1 MNLNITGKDF
11 ELTDSIK
18 SYITEKIGKLEKY
31 FGSDFDAVATLKIE
45 GNNQVAEIRV
55 NIASETFKAATAS
68 KDLYASVDKDIE
80 ILEGQIR
87 KSKTKRDK
95 QNMVETIRM
104 NNQVNSENAE
114 EDGEII
120 KTIYYSIKPLTAED
134 AKLVLEGDAKNKFLP
149 FIDIIKFDFKAY
161 PLEEIK
167 KYIYRTKLFNIKLL
181 ADKIETHEDF
191 EFAHINRAMLLEIL
205 DTVLGFIN
213 ERNSKKP
220 SQIALSFAGLSTEIN
235 KMLVLKDYT
244 PHFVVE
250 ETNYL
255 EKETINSMISS

>member
-18 SYITEKIGKLEKY
+18 SYISEKVGKLEKY

-87 KSKTKRDK
+87 KSKTKKDK

-104 NNQVNSENAE
+104 NNSVNSESTE

-149 FIDIIKFDFKAY
+149 FINV
-161 PLEEIK
+161 ETNQVNV
-167 KYIYRTKLFNIKLL
+167 IYK
-181 ADKIETHEDF
+181 
-191 EFAHINRAMLLEIL
+191 
-205 DTVLGFIN
+205 
-213 ERNSKKP
+213 
-220 SQIALSFAGLSTEIN
+220 
-235 KMLVLKDYT
+235 LKDGKN
-244 PHFVVE
+244 FGI
-250 ETNYL
+250 L
-255 EKETINSMISS
+255 EPEV

>member
-18 SYITEKIGKLEKY
+18 SYITEKVGKLEKY

-104 NNQVNSENAE
+104 NNQVNSESAE

-149 FIDIIKFDFKAY
+149 FINV
-161 PLEEIK
+161 ETNQVNV
-167 KYIYRTKLFNIKLL
+167 IYK
-181 ADKIETHEDF
+181 
-191 EFAHINRAMLLEIL
+191 
-205 DTVLGFIN
+205 
-213 ERNSKKP
+213 
-220 SQIALSFAGLSTEIN
+220 
-235 KMLVLKDYT
+235 LKDGKN
-244 PHFVVE
+244 FGI
-250 ETNYL
+250 L
-255 EKETINSMISS
+255 EPED

>member
-87 KSKTKRDK
+87 KSKTKKDK

-104 NNQVNSENAE
+104 NNQPSSEKVE
-114 EDGEII
+114 DDGEII
-120 KTIYYSIKPLTAED
+120 KTIYYSIKPLTQED
-134 AKLVLEGDAKNKFLP
+134 AKLVLEEDAKNKFLP
-149 FIDIIKFDFKAY
+149 FINV
-161 PLEEIK
+161 ETNQVNV
-167 KYIYRTKLFNIKLL
+167 IYK
-181 ADKIETHEDF
+181 
-191 EFAHINRAMLLEIL
+191 
-205 DTVLGFIN
+205 
-213 ERNSKKP
+213 
-220 SQIALSFAGLSTEIN
+220 
-235 KMLVLKDYT
+235 LKDGKN
-244 PHFVVE
+244 FGI
-250 ETNYL
+250 L
-255 EKETINSMISS
+255 EPEA

>member
-18 SYITEKIGKLEKY
+18 SYITEKVGKLEKY

-87 KSKTKRDK
+87 KSKTKKDK

-104 NNQVNSENAE
+104 NNSVNSESTE

-149 FIDIIKFDFKAY
+149 FINV
-161 PLEEIK
+161 ETNQVNV
-167 KYIYRTKLFNIKLL
+167 IYK
-181 ADKIETHEDF
+181 
-191 EFAHINRAMLLEIL
+191 
-205 DTVLGFIN
+205 
-213 ERNSKKP
+213 
-220 SQIALSFAGLSTEIN
+220 
-235 KMLVLKDYT
+235 LKDGKN
-244 PHFVVE
+244 FGI
-250 ETNYL
+250 L
-255 EKETINSMISS
+255 EPED

>member
-18 SYITEKIGKLEKY
+18 SYINEKIGKLEKY

-87 KSKTKRDK
+87 KSKTKKDK

-104 NNQVNSENAE
+104 NNQASSETAE

-120 KTIYYSIKPLTAED
+120 KTIYYSIKPLTQED

-149 FIDIIKFDFKAY
+149 FINV
-161 PLEEIK
+161 ETNQVNV
-167 KYIYRTKLFNIKLL
+167 IYK
-181 ADKIETHEDF
+181 
-191 EFAHINRAMLLEIL
+191 
-205 DTVLGFIN
+205 
-213 ERNSKKP
+213 
-220 SQIALSFAGLSTEIN
+220 
-235 KMLVLKDYT
+235 LKDGKN
-244 PHFVVE
+244 FGI
-250 ETNYL
+250 L
-255 EKETINSMISS
+255 EPEA

>member
-1 MNLNITGKDF
+1 MNLNIIGKDF

-87 KSKTKRDK
+87 KSKTKKDK

-104 NNQVNSENAE
+104 NNSVNSENSE

-149 FIDIIKFDFKAY
+149 FINV
-161 PLEEIK
+161 ETNQVNV
-167 KYIYRTKLFNIKLL
+167 IYK
-181 ADKIETHEDF
+181 
-191 EFAHINRAMLLEIL
+191 
-205 DTVLGFIN
+205 
-213 ERNSKKP
+213 
-220 SQIALSFAGLSTEIN
+220 
-235 KMLVLKDYT
+235 LKDGKN
-244 PHFVVE
+244 FGI
-250 ETNYL
+250 L
-255 EKETINSMISS
+255 EPED

>member
-18 SYITEKIGKLEKY
+18 SYITEKISKLEKY

-55 NIASETFKAATAS
+55 NIAGETFKAEAAS
-68 KDLYASVDKDIE
+68 KDLYASVDKDID

-87 KSKTKRDK
+87 KNKTKKDK

-104 NNQVNSENAE
+104 NNQASSESTQ

-120 KTIYYSIKPLTAED
+120 KTIYYSIKPLTQED

-149 FIDIIKFDFKAY
+149 FINV
-161 PLEEIK
+161 ETNQVNV
-167 KYIYRTKLFNIKLL
+167 IYK
-181 ADKIETHEDF
+181 
-191 EFAHINRAMLLEIL
+191 
-205 DTVLGFIN
+205 
-213 ERNSKKP
+213 
-220 SQIALSFAGLSTEIN
+220 
-235 KMLVLKDYT
+235 LKDGKN
-244 PHFVVE
+244 FGI
-250 ETNYL
+250 L
-255 EKETINSMISS
+255 EPEA

>member
-18 SYITEKIGKLEKY
+18 SYISEKVGKLEKY

-87 KSKTKRDK
+87 KSKTKKDK

-104 NNQVNSENAE
+104 NNSVNSESTE

-149 FIDIIKFDFKAY
+149 FINV
-161 PLEEIK
+161 ETNQVNV
-167 KYIYRTKLFNIKLL
+167 IYK
-181 ADKIETHEDF
+181 
-191 EFAHINRAMLLEIL
+191 
-205 DTVLGFIN
+205 
-213 ERNSKKP
+213 
-220 SQIALSFAGLSTEIN
+220 
-235 KMLVLKDYT
+235 LKDGKN
-244 PHFVVE
+244 FGI
-250 ETNYL
+250 L
-255 EKETINSMISS
+255 EPED

>member
-18 SYITEKIGKLEKY
+18 SYISEKVGKLEKY

-104 NNQVNSENAE
+104 NNSVNSENAE

-149 FIDIIKFDFKAY
+149 FINV
-161 PLEEIK
+161 ETNQVNV
-167 KYIYRTKLFNIKLL
+167 IYK
-181 ADKIETHEDF
+181 
-191 EFAHINRAMLLEIL
+191 
-205 DTVLGFIN
+205 
-213 ERNSKKP
+213 
-220 SQIALSFAGLSTEIN
+220 
-235 KMLVLKDYT
+235 LKDGKN
-244 PHFVVE
+244 FGI
-250 ETNYL
+250 L
-255 EKETINSMISS
+255 EPED

>member
-18 SYITEKIGKLEKY
+18 NYITEKIGKLEKY

-87 KSKTKRDK
+87 KSKTKKDK

-104 NNQVNSENAE
+104 NNSVNSENAE

-149 FIDIIKFDFKAY
+149 FI
-161 PLEEIK
+161 
-167 KYIYRTKLFNIKLL
+167 N
-181 ADKIETHEDF
+181 
-191 EFAHINRAMLLEIL
+191 
-205 DTVLGFIN
+205 V
-213 ERNSKKP
+213 
-220 SQIALSFAGLSTEIN
+220 
-235 KMLVLKDYT
+235 
-244 PHFVVE
+244 
-250 ETNYL
+250 ETNQVNV
-255 EKETINSMISS
+255 K

>member
-18 SYITEKIGKLEKY
+18 SYITEKISKLEKY

-55 NIASETFKAATAS
+55 NIAGETFKAEAAS

-87 KSKTKRDK
+87 KSKTKKDK

-104 NNQVNSENAE
+104 NNQTSSESTQ

-120 KTIYYSIKPLTAED
+120 KTIYYSIKPLTQED

-149 FIDIIKFDFKAY
+149 FINV
-161 PLEEIK
+161 ETNQVNV
-167 KYIYRTKLFNIKLL
+167 IYK
-181 ADKIETHEDF
+181 
-191 EFAHINRAMLLEIL
+191 
-205 DTVLGFIN
+205 
-213 ERNSKKP
+213 
-220 SQIALSFAGLSTEIN
+220 
-235 KMLVLKDYT
+235 LKDGKN
-244 PHFVVE
+244 FGI
-250 ETNYL
+250 L
-255 EKETINSMISS
+255 EPEA

>member
-18 SYITEKIGKLEKY
+18 SYITEKVGKLEKY

-104 NNQVNSENAE
+104 NNSVNSENAE

-149 FIDIIKFDFKAY
+149 FINV
-161 PLEEIK
+161 ETNQVNV
-167 KYIYRTKLFNIKLL
+167 IYK
-181 ADKIETHEDF
+181 
-191 EFAHINRAMLLEIL
+191 
-205 DTVLGFIN
+205 
-213 ERNSKKP
+213 
-220 SQIALSFAGLSTEIN
+220 
-235 KMLVLKDYT
+235 LKDGKN
-244 PHFVVE
+244 FGI
-250 ETNYL
+250 L
-255 EKETINSMISS
+255 EPDD

>member
-11 ELTDSIK
+11 ELTDSIR
-18 SYITEKIGKLEKY
+18 SYITEKISKLEKY

-55 NIASETFKAATAS
+55 NIAGETFKAEAAS

-87 KSKTKRDK
+87 KSKTKKDK

-104 NNQVNSENAE
+104 NNQASSESTQ

-120 KTIYYSIKPLTAED
+120 KTIYYSIKPLTQED

-149 FIDIIKFDFKAY
+149 FINV
-161 PLEEIK
+161 ETNQVNV
-167 KYIYRTKLFNIKLL
+167 IYK
-181 ADKIETHEDF
+181 
-191 EFAHINRAMLLEIL
+191 
-205 DTVLGFIN
+205 
-213 ERNSKKP
+213 
-220 SQIALSFAGLSTEIN
+220 
-235 KMLVLKDYT
+235 LKDGKN
-244 PHFVVE
+244 FGI
-250 ETNYL
+250 L
-255 EKETINSMISS
+255 EPEA

>member
-18 SYITEKIGKLEKY
+18 NYITEKIGKLEKY
-31 FGSDFDAVATLKIE
+31 FGSNFDAVATLKIE

-87 KSKTKRDK
+87 KSKTKKDK

-149 FIDIIKFDFKAY
+149 FINV
-161 PLEEIK
+161 ETNQVNV
-167 KYIYRTKLFNIKLL
+167 IYK
-181 ADKIETHEDF
+181 
-191 EFAHINRAMLLEIL
+191 
-205 DTVLGFIN
+205 
-213 ERNSKKP
+213 
-220 SQIALSFAGLSTEIN
+220 
-235 KMLVLKDYT
+235 LKDGKN
-244 PHFVVE
+244 FGI
-250 ETNYL
+250 L
-255 EKETINSMISS
+255 EPED

>member
-87 KSKTKRDK
+87 KSKTKKDK

-104 NNQVNSENAE
+104 NNSVNSENAE

-149 FIDIIKFDFKAY
+149 FINV
-161 PLEEIK
+161 ETNQVNV
-167 KYIYRTKLFNIKLL
+167 IYK
-181 ADKIETHEDF
+181 
-191 EFAHINRAMLLEIL
+191 
-205 DTVLGFIN
+205 
-213 ERNSKKP
+213 
-220 SQIALSFAGLSTEIN
+220 
-235 KMLVLKDYT
+235 LKDGKN
-244 PHFVVE
+244 FGI
-250 ETNYL
+250 L
-255 EKETINSMISS
+255 EPEV

>member
-55 NIASETFKAATAS
+55 NIAGETFKAEAAS

-87 KSKTKRDK
+87 KSKTKKDK

-104 NNQVNSENAE
+104 NNQASSEKAE

-120 KTIYYSIKPLTAED
+120 KTIYYSIKPLTQED

-149 FIDIIKFDFKAY
+149 FINV
-161 PLEEIK
+161 ETNQVNV
-167 KYIYRTKLFNIKLL
+167 IYK
-181 ADKIETHEDF
+181 
-191 EFAHINRAMLLEIL
+191 
-205 DTVLGFIN
+205 
-213 ERNSKKP
+213 
-220 SQIALSFAGLSTEIN
+220 
-235 KMLVLKDYT
+235 LKDGKN
-244 PHFVVE
+244 FGI
-250 ETNYL
+250 L
-255 EKETINSMISS
+255 EPEA

>member
-18 SYITEKIGKLEKY
+18 SYITEKVGKLEKY
-31 FGSDFDAVATLKIE
+31 FGSNFDAVATLKIE

-149 FIDIIKFDFKAY
+149 FINV
-161 PLEEIK
+161 ETNQVNV
-167 KYIYRTKLFNIKLL
+167 IYK
-181 ADKIETHEDF
+181 
-191 EFAHINRAMLLEIL
+191 
-205 DTVLGFIN
+205 
-213 ERNSKKP
+213 
-220 SQIALSFAGLSTEIN
+220 
-235 KMLVLKDYT
+235 LKDGKN
-244 PHFVVE
+244 FGI
-250 ETNYL
+250 L
-255 EKETINSMISS
+255 EPED

>member
-87 KSKTKRDK
+87 KSKTKKDK

-104 NNQVNSENAE
+104 NNQANSETAE

-120 KTIYYSIKPLTAED
+120 KTIYYSIKPLTQED

-149 FIDIIKFDFKAY
+149 FINV
-161 PLEEIK
+161 ETNQVNV
-167 KYIYRTKLFNIKLL
+167 IYK
-181 ADKIETHEDF
+181 
-191 EFAHINRAMLLEIL
+191 
-205 DTVLGFIN
+205 
-213 ERNSKKP
+213 
-220 SQIALSFAGLSTEIN
+220 
-235 KMLVLKDYT
+235 LKDGKN
-244 PHFVVE
+244 FGI
-250 ETNYL
+250 L
-255 EKETINSMISS
+255 EPEA

>member
-80 ILEGQIR
+80 ILEGKIR
-87 KSKTKRDK
+87 KRKTKKDK

-104 NNQVNSENAE
+104 NNSVNSENAE

-149 FIDIIKFDFKAY
+149 FINV
-161 PLEEIK
+161 ETNQVNV
-167 KYIYRTKLFNIKLL
+167 IYK
-181 ADKIETHEDF
+181 
-191 EFAHINRAMLLEIL
+191 
-205 DTVLGFIN
+205 
-213 ERNSKKP
+213 
-220 SQIALSFAGLSTEIN
+220 
-235 KMLVLKDYT
+235 LKDGKN
-244 PHFVVE
+244 FGI
-250 ETNYL
+250 L
-255 EKETINSMISS
+255 EPED

>member
-1 MNLNITGKDF
+1 MILNITGKDF

-104 NNQVNSENAE
+104 NNSVNSENAE

-149 FIDIIKFDFKAY
+149 FINV
-161 PLEEIK
+161 ETNQVNV
-167 KYIYRTKLFNIKLL
+167 IYK
-181 ADKIETHEDF
+181 
-191 EFAHINRAMLLEIL
+191 
-205 DTVLGFIN
+205 
-213 ERNSKKP
+213 
-220 SQIALSFAGLSTEIN
+220 
-235 KMLVLKDYT
+235 LKDGKN
-244 PHFVVE
+244 FGI
-250 ETNYL
+250 L
-255 EKETINSMISS
+255 EPED

>member
-18 SYITEKIGKLEKY
+18 NYITEKVGKLEKY

-87 KSKTKRDK
+87 KSKTKKDK

-104 NNQVNSENAE
+104 TNQVNSESTD

-120 KTIYYSIKPLTAED
+120 KTIFYSIKPLTAED

-149 FIDIIKFDFKAY
+149 FINV
-161 PLEEIK
+161 ETNQVNV
-167 KYIYRTKLFNIKLL
+167 IYK
-181 ADKIETHEDF
+181 
-191 EFAHINRAMLLEIL
+191 
-205 DTVLGFIN
+205 
-213 ERNSKKP
+213 
-220 SQIALSFAGLSTEIN
+220 
-235 KMLVLKDYT
+235 LKDGKN
-244 PHFVVE
+244 FGI
-250 ETNYL
+250 L
-255 EKETINSMISS
+255 EPED

>member
-18 SYITEKIGKLEKY
+18 SYITEKISKLEKY

-55 NIASETFKAATAS
+55 NIASETFKAEAAS

-87 KSKTKRDK
+87 KSKTKKDK

-104 NNQVNSENAE
+104 NNQASSEKAE

-120 KTIYYSIKPLTAED
+120 KTIYYSIKPITQED

-149 FIDIIKFDFKAY
+149 FINV
-161 PLEEIK
+161 ETNQVNV
-167 KYIYRTKLFNIKLL
+167 IYK
-181 ADKIETHEDF
+181 
-191 EFAHINRAMLLEIL
+191 
-205 DTVLGFIN
+205 
-213 ERNSKKP
+213 
-220 SQIALSFAGLSTEIN
+220 
-235 KMLVLKDYT
+235 LKDGKN
-244 PHFVVE
+244 FGI
-250 ETNYL
+250 L
-255 EKETINSMISS
+255 EPEA